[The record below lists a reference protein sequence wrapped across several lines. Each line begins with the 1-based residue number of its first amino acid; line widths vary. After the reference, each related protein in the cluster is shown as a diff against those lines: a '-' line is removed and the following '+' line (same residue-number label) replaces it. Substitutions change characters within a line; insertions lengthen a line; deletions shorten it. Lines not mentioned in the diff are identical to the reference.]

1 MNKHTKTR
9 QTLKY
14 REQTGGCQ
22 KGGGGRVGEIGKED
36 SEVQLPAIK

>member
-1 MNKHTKTR
+1 MNKEKKETKK

-22 KGGGGRVGEIGKED
+22 KGGGWKDEENR
-36 SEVQLPAIK
+36 